1 MFTFVK
7 NLYIMYILYSQGVQ
21 FMFKKIGIVLICVAM
36 AATVFAGC
44 SKKILTTKRQAADLR
59 TAHRNSALKKMK
71 TATQLQLNMT
81 ATKLML

>member
-1 MFTFVK
+1 
-7 NLYIMYILYSQGVQ
+7 
-21 FMFKKIGIVLICVAM
+21 MFKKIGIVLICVAM

-44 SKKILTTKRQAADLR
+44 SKKNTDNETPAADLR